1 MAHRSLKPVSISKSK
16 QRTSTVGQ
24 SRLPALAIVSSNT
37 SGTSPGI
44 LPKATDFERLLT
56 VSEIAEYLR
65 LTPHKIYN
73 LTRRRRQGGRALPCY
88 RGIGKQLLFRLSEV
102 ADWVQQRRA
111 A

>member
-1 MAHRSLKPVSISKSK
+1 MRVQLQQHNSKNIR
-16 QRTSTVGQ
+16 RTRTT
-24 SRLPALAIVSSNT
+24 RPPRPPALAIVSSNT

-44 LPKATDFERLLT
+44 RSNPTDFERLLT

-88 RGIGKQLLFRLSEV
+88 RGIGKHLLFRLSEV
-102 ADWVQQRRA
+102 AKWVEQRRA